1 METLRVNGR
10 NVEVEEVGEDVALR
24 CRVLK
29 VVDGD
34 EYFFEA
40 LVSTGPYKIDV
51 PYVQRMSEEEVAAF
65 KAGRIDMARLA
76 RELTG
81 E

>member
-1 METLRVNGR
+1 METLRVDGR
-10 NVEVEEVGEDVALR
+10 NVEVEELVGDIALR

-29 VVDGD
+29 AAGED

-51 PYVQRMSEEEVAAF
+51 PCVQRLTEEKVAAF
-65 KAGRIDMARLA
+65 KAGRLDLA
-76 RELTG
+76 KLTRNMTG